1 MDSSVI
7 SFDGGADS
15 DAFSPEV
22 KKAKAA
28 PKKAAAATKP
38 KVAPKAA
45 PKKTTQT
52 TLKTIA
58 TKKRAKPDSE
68 DDENT
73 DQDDDSL
80 LSKQSGTPPNAKKQK
95 VAPVK
100 KSSGKPLGQID
111 NESYDVDSVAEGRP
125 ASAKKNKTGT
135 EQYQKVCYLHAS
147 LLHSIANTIQ
157 RSHNSSTSSN
167 VQTRTLDQWKGQRP
181 RCGSLTLKQNQWSRE
196 KSALCLVCTRSS
208 TRSW

>member
-1 MDSSVI
+1 MDSSII

-38 KVAPKAA
+38 KTAPKAA
-45 PKKTTQT
+45 QKKTTQT
-52 TLKTIA
+52 TLKTPA

-73 DQDDDSL
+73 DVDDDSL

-111 NESYDVDSVAEGRP
+111 NESYDVDSGVAEGRP

-135 EQYQKVCYLHAS
+135 EQYQKV
-147 LLHSIANTIQ
+147 
-157 RSHNSSTSSN
+157 
-167 VQTRTLDQWKGQRP
+167 
-181 RCGSLTLKQNQWSRE
+181 RCFMR
-196 KSALCLVCTRSS
+196 LCC
-208 TRSW
+208 

>member
-22 KKAKAA
+22 KKAKAV

-38 KVAPKAA
+38 KAAPKAA
-45 PKKTTQT
+45 PKKATQT

-68 DDENT
+68 DEENT

-135 EQYQKVCYLHAS
+135 EQYQKVRSLYTSFPVVLLTHPQDHTTRAYPQAS
-147 LLHSIANTIQ
+147 RHVHWVSGKD
-157 RSHNSSTSSN
+157 R
-167 VQTRTLDQWKGQRP
+167 GQDV
-181 RCGSLTLKQNQWSRE
+181 GLQL
-196 KSALCLVCTRSS
+196 
-208 TRSW
+208 

>member
-38 KVAPKAA
+38 KAAPKAA
-45 PKKTTQT
+45 AKKITQT

-73 DQDDDSL
+73 DQYDDDSL

-111 NESYDVDSVAEGRP
+111 NESYDVDSMAEARP

-135 EQYQKVCYLHAS
+135 EQYQKVCYLYMS
-147 LLHSIANTIQ
+147 LLVSC
-157 RSHNSSTSSN
+157 R
-167 VQTRTLDQWKGQRP
+167 
-181 RCGSLTLKQNQWSRE
+181 
-196 KSALCLVCTRSS
+196 
-208 TRSW
+208 